1 MIGKAALAFGDYDYC
16 PLVPGRTITGYN
28 MEEQAEMVQ
37 DLFLIGRNMTPYRLP
52 NRACGTAGS
61 LTPVV
66 KPIGGLVPFR
76 G

>member
-1 MIGKAALAFGDYDYC
+1 MIGKAALAYGDYHYC

-37 DLFLIGRNMTPYRLP
+37 DLFLIGRDTNPLRLP
-52 NRACGTAGS
+52 NQACGTAGS
-61 LTPVV
+61 LTPVF
-66 KPIGGLVPFR
+66 KPTGGLVPFR

>member
-1 MIGKAALAFGDYDYC
+1 
-16 PLVPGRTITGYN
+16 

-37 DLFLIGRNMTPYRLP
+37 DLFLIGRNTTPYRLP

-61 LTPVV
+61 LAPVV

-76 G
+76 R